1 MNRHLIMMKPW
12 LKLTLILC
20 MAVAIASSASHA
32 AIRWLGIKASHGGY
46 RHYGS
51 QHLKAQ
57 TILHGSSLAWDGI
70 DWGQIS
76 EVLGGT
82 IQSWVTPGSTPSEW
96 EVEHRRSL
104 NVNRAFIVVS
114 PYDLNEYFLC
124 DFRADI
130 VPLGQTIQDLH
141 YCGFD
146 RQLCKRILSQYP
158 QTFVR
163 KLFPTVGR
171 SDGFMVGIRAKLHQL
186 VSGVASMEVID
197 APKLG
202 STRTSEIVERVSDWS
217 PARLQRRLVLM
228 RTGFQGKH
236 WFNGPKK
243 MAIARLLKESGLQGQ
258 VVMVVMPLSPIY
270 QKKFLDSSVMQ
281 RFEEALEDLQ
291 HRSPQTRLVC
301 LDQLPALN
309 NNSMFYDLVHLN
321 RYGQQIA
328 TAKFLEQLRSLWSLK

>member
-1 MNRHLIMMKPW
+1 MNRDLILMKPW
-12 LKLTLILC
+12 LKLALILC
-20 MAVAIASSASHA
+20 MAVAIASAASHA
-32 AIRWLGIKASHGGY
+32 TIRWLGIKASHGGY

-51 QHLKAQ
+51 QNLKAQ
-57 TILHGSSLAWDGI
+57 TILHGSSLAWDGL

-76 EVLGGT
+76 EVLGGA
-82 IQSWVTPGSTPSEW
+82 IQSWVTPGSTPAEW
-96 EVEHRRSL
+96 EVEHRRSP

-130 VPLGQTIQDLH
+130 VPLGQTIQDLQ
-141 YCGFD
+141 YCGSD

-171 SDGFMVGIRAKLHQL
+171 SDGIMVGIRAKFHQL
-186 VSGVASMEVID
+186 ISGVASMEVID
-197 APKLG
+197 APKLVA
-202 STRTSEIVERVSDWS
+202 TRTSEVVERVSDWS

-228 RTGFQGKH
+228 RTCFQGKH

-243 MAIARLLKESGLQGQ
+243 VALARLLEEAGHQGQ
-258 VVMVVMPLSPIY
+258 VVMVVMPVSPIY
-270 QKKFLDSSVMQ
+270 QKEFLVPSVMLG
-281 RFEEALEDLQ
+281 FEEALADLQ
-291 HRSPQTRLVC
+291 HRNPQTRLVR

-309 NNSMFYDLVHLN
+309 NNGMFYDLVHLN

-328 TAKFLEQLRSLWSLK
+328 TAAFLEQLRSLLGLT